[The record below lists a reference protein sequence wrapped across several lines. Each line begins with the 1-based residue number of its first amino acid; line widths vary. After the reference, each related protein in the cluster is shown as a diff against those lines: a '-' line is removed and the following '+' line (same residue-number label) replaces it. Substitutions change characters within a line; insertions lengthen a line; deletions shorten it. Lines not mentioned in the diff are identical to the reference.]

1 MDRMKG
7 LYTKFLALTF
17 VVLLLNC
24 AAAMAQ
30 PKPATYQF
38 ADRDGEKLYLDH
50 YVAPNVTGERP
61 CLIFAFG
68 GGFVRGDRAHKDYL
82 GYFEWLTS
90 LGIDVVSIDYR
101 VVLKDANSNAGIREL
116 VTLMYRAV
124 DSAVEDMFAATRFVL
139 DHAAEWHI
147 DTTKI
152 IACGSSA
159 GAITAL
165 QAAYYMAND
174 DKRAEILTGFDYA
187 GVISF
192 AGAIFSV
199 NGKPEWSAK
208 PAPIM
213 MFHGNSD
220 SNVPYRKASMFGV
233 GFYGSELIANQL
245 QKLGAP
251 YYFYSAQYRNHEL
264 AEEPMTK
271 NRNEIRAFIEQYV
284 IDKKPLQTVVKV
296 DNPSLKSL
304 PTRFKVKEYLSSNYS
319 E

>member
-1 MDRMKG
+1 MKI
-7 LYTKFLALTF
+7 LSVKTFALTLIA
-17 VVLLLNC
+17 LLLSS
-24 AAAMAQ
+24 ATAVAQ
-30 PKPATYQF
+30 PKPSTYQF
-38 ADRDGEKLYLDH
+38 ADIEGKKLYLDH
-50 YVAPNVTGERP
+50 YAASNVEGMRP
-61 CLIFAFG
+61 CVIFAFG

-82 GYFEWLTS
+82 PYFEWLTS

-101 VVLKDANSNAGIREL
+101 LVLKEAKSDSGIREL

-124 DSAVEDMFAATRFVL
+124 NSAVEDMFAATRFVL
-139 DHAAEWHI
+139 DHSVEWNI

-165 QAAYYMAND
+165 QAANYISNN
-174 DKRAEILTGFDYA
+174 DKRAAIVEGFDYA

-199 NGKPEWSAK
+199 SGKPKWGKK

-233 GFYGSELIANQL
+233 GFYGSELITDQL
-245 QKLGAP
+245 QKLGAS
-251 YYFYSAQYRNHEL
+251 YYFYSAKYRTHEM
-264 AEEPMTK
+264 AEVPMYK
-271 NRNEIRAFIEQYV
+271 NRNEIRSFIEHYV
-284 IDKKPLQTVVKV
+284 LGKSPMQTVVYV
-296 DNPSLKSL
+296 DNTAVEKR